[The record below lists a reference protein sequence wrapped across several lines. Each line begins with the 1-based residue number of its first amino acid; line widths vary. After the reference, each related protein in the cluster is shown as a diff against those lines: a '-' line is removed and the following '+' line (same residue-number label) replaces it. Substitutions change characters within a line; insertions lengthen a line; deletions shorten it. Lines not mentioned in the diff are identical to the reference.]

1 MVEDNTIRIFSFNH
15 ISYITLLNDNYLY
28 PADFSV
34 AEFLDSVSI
43 LAEEGIPPT
52 DDREGYIHSRL
63 EDKLYH
69 YSSVGGFILDEE
81 VK

>member
-28 PADFSV
+28 TADFSV
-34 AEFLDSVSI
+34 AEFLDSVPI

-52 DDREGYIHSRL
+52 DDREHVIHSRL

-69 YSSVGGFILDEE
+69 HSSDGGFIPDEE

>member
-1 MVEDNTIRIFSFNH
+1 LVEDNTIRIFSFNH

-28 PADFSV
+28 PEDFSV
-34 AEFLDSVSI
+34 AEFLDSVPI

-52 DDREGYIHSRL
+52 DDLEDFIYSRL

-69 YSSVGGFILDEE
+69 HSSVGGFIPDEE

>member
-1 MVEDNTIRIFSFNH
+1 MITISIPQIF
-15 ISYITLLNDNYLY
+15 LLQSSWTVV
-28 PADFSV
+28 PM
-34 AEFLDSVSI
+34 

-52 DDREGYIHSRL
+52 DDREDFIPSRL

-69 YSSVGGFILDEE
+69 HSSVGGFIPDEE